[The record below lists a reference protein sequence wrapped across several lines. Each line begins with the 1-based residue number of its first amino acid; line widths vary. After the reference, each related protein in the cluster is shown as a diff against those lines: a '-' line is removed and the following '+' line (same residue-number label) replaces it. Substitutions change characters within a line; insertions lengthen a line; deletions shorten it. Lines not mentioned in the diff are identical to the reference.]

1 MIKKI
6 VLFKML
12 SLRAIPVWMITT
24 SSFMSAQNVT
34 QMRFEGLVQLSPT
47 MAQEIAG
54 IRVGDEVDAEKI
66 NNSVKNLFEQGYFK
80 DVWVDQ
86 QGSALIYHFDEK
98 IAISNV
104 EIKGYGSGDDA
115 KELLE
120 SSGIKKGD
128 LYDTRR
134 VSRAKRAIIT
144 KLESKGYYDTV
155 VEIITSKVGENSISI
170 VFDVNKGEKIVIQ
183 KMNFVGAKAL
193 ESDELT
199 KEAANKEKDFLGWMP
214 WRNNGEAAIDQLEF
228 DAFRVKDTYL
238 SNGYLDAYVSKPLL
252 RVDFGSYNAE
262 VDYQIEEGIQY
273 RVGSIG
279 ITHSIKGLDTQA
291 LTEDLLLKKGKVF
304 NVKRMRK
311 DIALLE
317 EKVGNFGFAFA
328 KVTPQIHKDPAQ
340 KTISLQYEIVPGE
353 VVTVNDVIISGND
366 TTKDRVVR
374 RYIYLTPGDTF
385 NATDLKE
392 SKSALGRTGFFESVD
407 IQSERIAANKIN
419 LLVKVKETSTGTI
432 SAGGGYGNYEGVI
445 INASISD
452 RNVLGSGINTT
463 LGFEISQIST
473 NYNLSF
479 VNPKIWDSIYSM
491 GVSFYVRDYEFIDF
505 TQDQV
510 GGTVTLGRE
519 FLRHFNGSVGLGYV
533 DNKSSINQTSTNT
546 FTNFLYNDKYQKTS
560 EFATIS
566 YDNTDDFYLP
576 REGVIGVLNFE
587 YAQLNGN
594 DFNTSIYPEGYT
606 DFLKTNLKFGFFQGL
621 EDWLDYDLIF
631 RLKGRATFIQPANEN
646 GKLPTAEKL
655 FAGGIGSIRGYN
667 PYSLSPYYIDAT
679 GQRRLVGGTET
690 ASGSVEASIPLS
702 EAAKMRLA
710 FFYDYGY
717 ISSDP
722 TRIVREIGGLSSSVT
737 QIEDSLTRSSTGVV
751 LEWQS
756 GFGPINLVFS
766 YPVDKQEGD
775 NTAVF
780 EFSLGSKF

>member
-134 VSRAKRAIIT
+134 VSRAKKAIIT

-445 INASISD
+445 VNASISD

-546 FTNFLYNDKYQKTS
+546 FTNFLYNDQYQKTS